1 MSKKYSGHSLVSDI
15 TPWWWSSHW
24 DDAAMKLAV
33 NEVLTTTT
41 LDISRIDISRE
52 GLQLKLALG
61 EQEDVNR
68 TQDLV
73 DALKD
78 ALDEMVAT

>member
-1 MSKKYSGHSLVSDI
+1 
-15 TPWWWSSHW
+15 
-24 DDAAMKLAV
+24 MKLAV